1 MSRRLSAVALIA
13 SACGMNAVDASGPGA
28 SDAATLPPPRPPAI
42 ARLEIPAN
50 PTSGAAA
57 SFAAEIS
64 DPDALVARVEWTFGD
79 GESASDDRLTR
90 NGTALGTAVEH
101 TFTATGTYAIAV
113 SVTVTGGTGNAFTVL

>member
-1 MSRRLSAVALIA
+1 MRNECRR
-13 SACGMNAVDASGPGA
+13 CQRPRGQRRG
-28 SDAATLPPPRPPAI
+28 DAATAAA
-42 ARLEIPAN
+42 ARDRQAGDSR
-50 PTSGAAA
+50 TSGAAA